1 MSKRCVEVNVIVM
14 RAVVNVMIAVKGD
27 VVGAERH
34 GSFTARQLL
43 HACLFSL
50 EMLLVLS

>member
-1 MSKRCVEVNVIVM
+1 MSERCVEVNVIVM
-14 RAVVNVMIAVKGD
+14 RAVVDVVIAVEGD

-34 GSFTARQLL
+34 GSFTARRLL
-43 HACLFSL
+43 HACLFGL